1 MSNESIATG
10 SHKAARA
17 AIGLFVVLTVA
28 AVCGNLGFQP
38 VQLFAGPRPESVPPV
53 WEFAGV
59 LRSASR
65 ASVTEIAMFG
75 IAFLVLAGLL
85 ATEVADRRL
94 FTRGVPLV
102 TAAFFI
108 SLLPVLPAP
117 DIQVVSDQYFL
128 LLTALGNWIVLA
140 LCLGMCGFIRPRGSG
155 QGI

>member
-1 MSNESIATG
+1 MQISKESIY
-10 SHKAARA
+10 
-17 AIGLFVVLTVA
+17 
-28 AVCGNLGFQP
+28 LGFQP
-38 VQLFAGPRPESVPPV
+38 VQLFAGPRPESVTPV

-85 ATEVADRRL
+85 ATEVVDRRL
-94 FTRGVPLV
+94 FTRGVLLV
-102 TAAFFI
+102 TTAFFI

-128 LLTALGNWIVLA
+128 LLTALGSWIVLA
-140 LCLGMCGFIRPRGSG
+140 LCLGMRGFIRLRGRG
-155 QGI
+155 QGSYPGSISSRAGEFNLP